1 MRNATRPSPPGVWQA
16 GAAATLGAAA
26 VLLIVLALLPWQPLA
41 ALDRNTA
48 SELHTVAVEH
58 PALTRTMRILTDW
71 VWDPWTFRLLLAV
84 VFFRLVW
91 RGERVLAYWAAGTAL
106 VGSGVQQG
114 TKAALGRERP
124 RWRDPVDSAE
134 YAAMPSGHAMTA
146 ALVCVLLLW
155 LWHERGASSADVWW
169 RSAVVVAAV
178 SVVGV
183 SFTRVWLGVH
193 WLTDTVVGVL
203 LGTAVA
209 LASTATWAALR
220 PGERLPAPAG
230 RRG

>member
-1 MRNATRPSPPGVWQA
+1 MSGANRPSPPGVWQA
-16 GAAATLGAAA
+16 GMAAVLGAAA

-41 ALDRNTA
+41 ALDRGTA
-48 SELHTVAVEH
+48 SELHTAALEH
-58 PALTRTMRILTDW
+58 RAPTRAMRILTDW
-71 VWDPWTFRLLLAV
+71 VWDPWTFRLLLTAV
-84 VFFRLVW
+84 FGWLLW
-91 RGERVLAYWAAGTAL
+91 RGERLMAYWTAGTAL

-114 TKAALGRERP
+114 MKAALGRERP
-124 RWRDPVDSAE
+124 RWRQPVDSAE

-146 ALVCVLLLW
+146 ALACVLLLW
-155 LWHERGASSADVWW
+155 LWRERGAPVSDLWW
-169 RSAVVVAAV
+169 RSAVVAAVV

-183 SFTRVWLGVH
+183 AFTRVWLGVH

-209 LASTATWAALR
+209 LASAAAWAALR
-220 PGERLPAPAG
+220 PGERLPDPVG